1 MIEIL
6 FEEKWISVALFSFL
20 GISLALRL
28 LLGFLYK
35 GMIREADN
43 MAITQNPLLRQC
55 KLKFANCYQMNNGVS
70 NIPIFVDKFIS
81 RLSLGSVTFDGMYHF
96 SGQAMLLS
104 IVCAGVGIAK
114 GIATGKT
121 LGQILPYYI
130 VSLIGLYLYFSVS
143 SALDIKAKKRTLKI
157 NLIDYLENHL
167 SARIDVTKED
177 LQMLYGE
184 ETTVYPKRRV
194 ELMPVGGSP
203 KLPAG
208 RFAPIEAAGLYQGA
222 DSSCEGTRAVDRSVT
237 ERMATDRKSADRAA
251 LDNHVS
257 EEELEALLKE
267 FLAM

>member
-1 MIEIL
+1 MFEIL

-43 MAITQNPLLRQC
+43 MAITQNPLLRKC
-55 KLKFANCYQMNNGVS
+55 KLKFANCYQMNNGVA

-81 RLSLGSVTFDGMYHF
+81 RLSLGSVTFEGMYHF

-130 VSLIGLYLYFSVS
+130 VSLLGLYLYFSVS
-143 SALDIKAKKRTLKI
+143 SALDIKAKKRILKI

-177 LQMLYGE
+177 LQMLYGDE
-184 ETTVYPKRRV
+184 RAVYPQRRV
-194 ELMPVGGSP
+194 ELMPVGVSRLSQSRLATVNDHVLGAGEEVVSDNRP
-203 KLPAG
+203 KEDWSTSAG
-208 RFAPIEAAGLYQGA
+208 MTAERKMRDKTST
-222 DSSCEGTRAVDRSVT
+222 DSR
-237 ERMATDRKSADRAA
+237 
-251 LDNHVS
+251 VS